1 MNLFEG
7 LSKTLK
13 QGTELAKKGAEIIA
27 KQTEKS
33 IKIES
38 LKADITTEKKQLDKK
53 MKRLASRIYSMYEK
67 NEIEDP
73 ELIEMCKEIKKIK
86 WNIEKKYS
94 EIETI
99 RKTTVSLKDEP
110 EKDPWEDDEENFFEN
125 SDDEDKEK
133 IEETPK
139 KEEIEQKEEKP
150 KKKKKKEKKVVKV
163 KTKKNE

>member
-94 EIETI
+94 EIETL
-99 RKTTVSLKDEP
+99 RKTTVSL
-110 EKDPWEDDEENFFEN
+110 
-125 SDDEDKEK
+125 
-133 IEETPK
+133 
-139 KEEIEQKEEKP
+139 
-150 KKKKKKEKKVVKV
+150 
-163 KTKKNE
+163 